1 LSEYFAKRLPP
12 EMSGRGERIAESI
25 DLGSTEIVR
34 KLQCVGRR
42 GKPLMKPADGCSEAA
57 LRLWETGA
65 ERLVSYPANRE
76 GVVDL
81 LL

>member
-1 LSEYFAKRLPP
+1 
-12 EMSGRGERIAESI
+12 MSGRGERIAESI

-34 KLQCVGRR
+34 KVQCVGRR

-65 ERLVSYPANRE
+65 ERL
-76 GVVDL
+76 
-81 LL
+81 